1 MMKMVNNY
9 DSSFPNNLQR
19 PTFNSNSIQQQQ
31 QNTNTE
37 YKYKPQSPTS
47 SQSLSSLTKS
57 REEYDKRFIHA
68 NNKYPSPRAPLPSNL
83 KPSESF
89 NSDSRHFVTK
99 SLKQIK
105 PLSFENKQILND
117 QKNNSNETKTV
128 YSESSSKTSVSD
140 NDPYSKNF
148 YQSSKEQTV
157 KQVALSEKK
166 HHTNHGHN
174 SIDNSNEPT
183 NEVVK
188 VPRPKINKSYLIKMK
203 RKHKNKISANLSGT
217 KFDISN

>member
-1 MMKMVNNY
+1 MMKMVNSY

-19 PTFNSNSIQQQQ
+19 PTFNNNNIQQ
-31 QNTNTE
+31 NNSTE
-37 YKYKPQSPTS
+37 YRLKPQSPTS
-47 SQSLSSLTKS
+47 SHSLSTLTK

-68 NNKYPSPRAPLPSNL
+68 NNKYPSPRIPPPPNNL

-89 NSDSRHFVTK
+89 NSDSRNFVTK

-105 PLSFENKQILND
+105 PLSFENKQNPIEF
-117 QKNNSNETKTV
+117 KTNETKTV
-128 YSESSSKTSVSD
+128 YSESNKTSLSE
-140 NDPYSKNF
+140 NDSFSKNF
-148 YQSSKEQTV
+148 YQPSKEQTV
-157 KQVALSEKK
+157 KPVALCEKK
-166 HHTNHGHN
+166 LHTNHSN
-174 SIDNSNEPT
+174 NLFDNSNEPT